1 MRLLHGFI
9 AVTIMV
15 GSCFLMTQATW
26 AANPDY
32 YNSGLSAMKAGSAQE
47 AIDHFSRAIKESPN
61 DYRLYNDRGV
71 AYKRLGDIERALADY
86 SKALEIKPDYAN
98 ALNNRGLIYLQRGNY
113 DEALQDF
120 NEALKFGG
128 IEGKIYT
135 NMGLARARK
144 GDHRSAIKDYD
155 LAVSFRPL
163 DYRSFLFM
171 GESLEQIGDREK
183 ALKMYQV
190 AMGLIREP
198 DVISQLEKKI
208 ASLEKLQASSNS
220 SSRSAADQRKS
231 AEPTVGKASESSKI
245 PQSGQA
251 SLKRDIVPA
260 SPKVEARVET
270 ENSKWPSVAPVIENI
285 QEIEKI
291 SRESALRSFS
301 NSAAEIFRQGLE
313 FVSKGDTNKALVR
326 FEDARQ
332 LEKRNRNSLAVAWCQ
347 LSICRLYNSMG
358 ESAKASETCEHA
370 VKLFNSLKAHDE
382 AAIALIELGN
392 IRTASGMNEQAGILF
407 AKAAQEAALAGRKI
421 ADPKSKT
428 ASQVSKEPNQTLNQ
442 EKPTVSKSADSEKSV
457 PAVSGVKNEKLAS
470 TEVAQLKTHTQSP
483 ETIEPTSQSKSL
495 AKQRPVNSPEK
506 LEAVGRGPVLWGN
519 DGPRLQASNSNQEP
533 DNRTNVSARLKSIE
547 SKLGPDQLLPE
558 SPRQISSSGNK
569 SSVPPG
575 KEVEAIHPPSP
586 VSGVEAMASVKN
598 RDVQIPNKTE
608 VSSKK
613 DTSEATKKVSEK
625 SINEDLAEL
634 RKLRKSG
641 DEKQMIIVLEKLSEK
656 YSRNGSY
663 EKAINALNISLAFRE
678 KLDFKQNEEIAFNQ
692 RGLINEKLGHLSQA
706 LEDYTRALSTS
717 NPRSREAEKILE
729 SKSRSLAGKIGL
741 DVEPAMDNLKTLW
754 LARSVGDIS
763 NESKAFYNMA
773 KLYSKAQK
781 FNESL
786 NYFDKS
792 SAALTTEKAKVLE
805 KLGRFE
811 QAQKEMDQAL
821 ETFKKLD
828 YSQYLN
834 IIRHSAKSDKLSKN

>member
-1 MRLLHGFI
+1 MRLLKGFI
-9 AVTIMV
+9 AVTVIL
-15 GSCFLMTQATW
+15 GSCLLMSQMAG
-26 AANPDY
+26 AASPDY
-32 YNSGLSAMKAGSAQE
+32 YNSGLSAMKAGAVQE
-47 AIDHFSRAIKESPN
+47 AIEHFTRAIQESPS

-71 AYKRLGDIERALADY
+71 AYKRMGDLERALADY

-98 ALNNRGLIYLQRGNY
+98 ALNNRGLIYLQLGSY
-113 DEALQDF
+113 DDALHDF

-144 GDHRSAIKDYD
+144 GDHRSAIKDFD

-190 AMGLIREP
+190 AMGLIRDP

-208 ASLEKLQASSNS
+208 AGLEKLQASSNS
-220 SSRSAADQRKS
+220 GSRGLADQKKSGESSQVKAPETSRSAQA
-231 AEPTVGKASESSKI
+231 
-245 PQSGQA
+245 GQP
-251 SLKRDIVPA
+251 LTKREIVLA
-260 SPKVEARVET
+260 SPKVEVKT
-270 ENSKWPSVAPVIENI
+270 EPEKPKWTAEAPVIENI
-285 QEIEKI
+285 QEIEKV

-301 NSAAEIFRQGLE
+301 NSAAEIFKQGLE
-313 FVSKGDTNKALVR
+313 FVQKGDSSKALVR

-358 ESAKASETCEHA
+358 ENAKASETCEQA
-370 VKLFNSLKAHDE
+370 LKIFNSLKAHDE
-382 AAIALIELGN
+382 VALTLIELGN
-392 IRTASGMNEQAGILF
+392 IRLSTGNSEQAGILF
-407 AKAAQEAALAGRKI
+407 AKASQEATLAGRKI
-421 ADPKSKT
+421 VEQKSK
-428 ASQVSKEPNQTLNQ
+428 AVSQSSKEPTQTPNREQ
-442 EKPTVSKSADSEKSV
+442 PSVSAAVDPEKSISVVSVSKKEK
-457 PAVSGVKNEKLAS
+457 ATS
-470 TEVAQLKTHTQSP
+470 TETNQKKILSSHP
-483 ETIEPTSQSKSL
+483 EIIEPASPSKGS
-495 AKQRPVNSPEK
+495 AKQRPENSPEK
-506 LEAVGRGPVLWGN
+506 LDSIGRGPVLWGKEGPGS
-519 DGPRLQASNSNQEP
+519 DGSNTTQVPNNRP
-533 DNRTNVSARLKSIE
+533 DGSARLKTIE

-558 SPRQISSSGNK
+558 SSRQLSSQADK
-569 SSVPPG
+569 SPETGP
-575 KEVEAIHPPSP
+575 KEAERTQALDR
-586 VSGVEAMASVKN
+586 VSGVEALASVKN
-598 RDVQIPNKTE
+598 RDVQIPDKAE
-608 VSSKK
+608 APSKK
-613 DTSEATKKVSEK
+613 DRKEVSKRVNEK
-625 SINEDLAEL
+625 SINEDLTEL

-641 DEKQMIIVLEKLSEK
+641 DEKQMVTVLEKLSEK
-656 YSRNGSY
+656 YSRSGYY
-663 EKAINALNISLAFRE
+663 EKALNALNISLAFRE
-678 KLDFKQNEEIAFNQ
+678 KLDFKQKEEIAFNQ
-692 RGLINEKLGHLSQA
+692 RGLINEKLGNLSQA
-706 LEDYTRALSTS
+706 LEDYTRALSS
-717 NPRSREAEKILE
+717 SAPQSREAEKILE
-729 SKSRSLAGKIGL
+729 SKSRSVAGKIGL
-741 DVEPAMDNLKTLW
+741 DVEPAMETLKNLW
-754 LARSVGDIS
+754 LARSAGDIT
-763 NESKAFYNMA
+763 NESRAFYNMA

-834 IIRHSAKSDKLSKN
+834 IIRNNAKPDKLSRN

>member
-1 MRLLHGFI
+1 MGLLKGFI
-9 AVTIMV
+9 AVTVMV
-15 GSCFLMTQATW
+15 GSFFLMTQAAW

-32 YNSGLSAMKAGSAQE
+32 YNSGLSAMKAGAVQE

-71 AYKRLGDIERALADY
+71 AYKRLGDLERALVDY

-98 ALNNRGLIYLQRGNY
+98 ALNNRGLIYLQRGSY

-144 GDHRSAIKDYD
+144 GDHRSAIKDFD

-208 ASLEKLQASSNS
+208 SSLEKLQVSSNS
-220 SSRSAADQRKS
+220 SSSNAADQRKS
-231 AEPTVGKASESSKI
+231 VESSQGKA
-245 PQSGQA
+245 P
-251 SLKRDIVPA
+251 LKREIILA
-260 SPKVEARVET
+260 SPRVEAKTET
-270 ENSKWPSVAPVIENI
+270 ENTKWISVAPVIENV
-285 QEIEKI
+285 QEIEKVN
-291 SRESALRSFS
+291 REAALRSFS
-301 NSAAEIFRQGLE
+301 NSASEIFRQGME
-313 FVSKGDTNKALVR
+313 FVQKGDTSKALVR

-358 ESAKASETCEHA
+358 ENAKASETCESA
-370 VKLFNSLKAHDE
+370 LKIFNSLKAHDE
-382 AAIALIELGN
+382 VAMTLIELGN

-407 AKAAQEAALAGRKI
+407 TKAVQEAALAGRKI
-421 ADPKSKT
+421 ADPKSGT
-428 ASQVSKEPNQTLNQ
+428 ASQVTKDPNQIPNQ
-442 EKPTVSKSADSEKSV
+442 EKPTLSAAADSEKSV
-457 PAVSGVKNEKLAS
+457 PVLSLSGKEKLAS
-470 TEVAQLKTHTQSP
+470 MDTAHQKTQTQRP
-483 ETIEPTSQSKSL
+483 ETIEPANQSKSGS
-495 AKQRPVNSPEK
+495 KQRPVNSPEK
-506 LEAVGRGPVLWGN
+506 LEAIGRGPVMWGN
-519 DGPRLQASNSNQEP
+519 EGPRLQASNTVQDQN
-533 DNRTNVSARLKSIE
+533 NKAIVSARLKSIE

-558 SPRQISSSGNK
+558 SHSQLPSPGNK
-569 SSVPPG
+569 LWVAPT
-575 KEVEAIHPPSP
+575 KEVDKIHVPDP

-598 RDVQIPNKTE
+598 RDVHVPNKTE

-613 DTSEATKKVSEK
+613 DTSEASKKVSEK

-634 RKLRKSG
+634 RRLRKTG
-641 DEKQMIIVLEKLSEK
+641 DEKQMITVLEKLSEK
-656 YSRNGSY
+656 YSRTGSY
-663 EKAINALNISLAFRE
+663 EKALNALNISLAFRE

-692 RGLINEKLGHLSQA
+692 RGLINEKLGQLSQA

-717 NPRSREAEKILE
+717 NPRSRAAEKILE

-741 DVEPAMDNLKTLW
+741 DVEPSMETLKTLW

-792 SAALTTEKAKVLE
+792 SAALATEKAKVLE

-811 QAQKEMDQAL
+811 QARKEMDQAL

-834 IIRHSAKSDKLSKN
+834 IIRNSARPDKLSRN